1 MTSLI
6 NHGISIYNEVDTSNS
21 PGEFYVTQSNQTQF
35 ILYTHPDCAF
45 SAAAKMDYRKR
56 KVDFVE
62 IDVSKQKEKIPELQQ
77 LTGGGKLTPVMVE
90 NGNVII
96 GFKGNT

>member
-1 MTSLI
+1 MI
-6 NHGISIYNEVDTSNS
+6 NHRLSIYNKGDPTNL
-21 PGEFYVTQSNQTQF
+21 PGEFYVTQANQTQF

-56 KVDFVE
+56 KVDYIE
-62 IDVSKQKEKIPELQQ
+62 IDLSKQKDKIPELEK
-77 LTGGGKLTPVMVE
+77 LTGGERLTPVMVE
-90 NGNVII
+90 NGKVII